1 MNIVNELKKK
11 ILVLDGAMGTA
22 IQNYGLKEVD
32 YCGKEFKNSSI
43 PQKGNNDILNI
54 TNPIIIEEIH
64 KKYLKAGAD
73 IIETN
78 TFNGTSI
85 SQEDYG
91 LSEHVYRINYE
102 GAKIARKI
110 ADEYSTSEKPIFVA
124 GSVGPTNKTLSIS
137 PKVEHPE
144 YRDVSFDEMMNA
156 YKDQMLAL
164 IDGGVDVILIETVF
178 DTLNARAA
186 IYALDLINEERS
198 TKIPIMISG
207 TITDKSGRTLSGQT
221 LEAFVESMKNQYIIS
236 IGLNCAFGGKELV
249 PFIEKLSELTS
260 LYVSVYPNA
269 GLPNT
274 LGEYDESPDITLAN
288 IKPLIDNKKLNILGG
303 CCGTTF
309 EHIKVLSEYVKNK
322 SPRQKPSLSL
332 KTTFVGLEPVI
343 ISKENNFL
351 NIGERT
357 NVAGSKKFARLISEK
372 KYEEALSIARD
383 QVENGG
389 QAIDINF
396 DDGMLNSEEE
406 MDIFLKLVGS
416 EPDICKVPV
425 VIDSSKF
432 SVILSGLKAIQGK
445 PLVNSISLKNGE
457 KEFIEQAK
465 IINRFN
471 ACTVVMA
478 FDEKGQADTFE
489 RKIEICER
497 AYNILVNEVNF
508 PKENI
513 VFDPNIL
520 AIATGMKEHDNYA
533 VDFIKAT
540 RWIKDNLPG
549 ANISGG
555 LSNLSFSFRGNN
567 VIREAMHSVFLYHAI
582 EAGMDMAILN
592 PSMLQIYSDIDPELL
607 EKVENVVLNTHDN
620 ASEELIEFAESYKK
634 DSTKET
640 SSNNLSWRN
649 KSIDE
654 KLNYGIVKGMSDY
667 IEEDIEEALKVY
679 TNPLDIIE
687 KPLMDGMNIVGDLFG
702 SGKMFLPQVVKSAR
716 VMKKSV
722 EILSPY
728 ITKNKDSNS
737 SYSGKIVMA
746 TVKGDVHDIGKN
758 IVGVVLSCN
767 NFEVIDLGIMV
778 PSEDIISKVKEV
790 NPDIIGLSGLIT
802 PSLDEMINVV
812 KELNKEG
819 ITTPVMIGGATTS
832 MVHTAV
838 KIAPEYNGPVLYT
851 TDASKAVEMAKN
863 LCDSKKSNITISK
876 VYNEYKK
883 MRNAY
888 LNKEE
893 KYVTYEYA
901 LKNRF
906 KINWNEISSE
916 LPITKIKRIDY
927 SLRDFYDYIDWTYF
941 FVQWGF
947 KKSYPDILEDPD
959 LGEEAKKLLNDANI
973 LLKSLDNDSCFKP
986 HSLFGLFKANSVND
1000 NIEIYDNDDNKIE
1013 TLNMLRQQKQNNED
1027 IYISLSD
1034 FIRPKSDGV
1043 KDFIGGFIA
1052 TSGNRITELS
1062 NYYKEKNDLYNS
1074 MLITIL
1080 GDRIAEA
1087 IASNLNNTLS
1097 KDYCSFRATQ
1107 GIRPAYGYP
1116 SIPDHSEKLKLFK
1129 ILNAEYYT
1137 DVKLTE
1143 NYMMTPTG
1151 SVCGLYIP
1159 LSYAKYIDIGNID
1172 SDQLKSYSLN
1182 KGLSLEE
1189 TKKLLDDNIK
1199 RNK

>member
-1 MNIVNELKKK
+1 MSIINELKKK

-22 IQNYGLKEVD
+22 IQNYKLKEND
-32 YCGKEFKNSSI
+32 YCGKEFANSST
-43 PQKGNNDILNI
+43 PQKGNNDILNL
-54 TNPIIIEEIH
+54 TNPSIIEEIH
-64 KKYLKAGAD
+64 KKYLESGAD

-85 SQEDYG
+85 SQQDYG
-91 LSEHVYRINYE
+91 LSEHVYKINYE

-110 ADEYSTSEKPIFVA
+110 ADKYSTTEKPRFVA

-137 PKVEHPE
+137 PKVENPG
-144 YRDVSFDEMMNA
+144 YRDVSFDEMVSA
-156 YKDQMLAL
+156 YKNQMGAL
-164 IDGGVDVILIETVF
+164 IDGGVDVILIETIF
-178 DTLNARAA
+178 DTLNARSA
-186 IYALDLINEERS
+186 IYALDIINEERN
-198 TKIPIMISG
+198 IAVPIMISG

-221 LEAFVESMKNQYIIS
+221 LEAFVESMKNQHIIS

-249 PFIEKLSELTS
+249 PFIEKLSEITPY
-260 LYVSVYPNA
+260 YVSVYPNA

-274 LGEYDESPDITLAN
+274 LGEYDESPEITLAN
-288 IKPLIDNKKLNILGG
+288 IKPLIDNSKINILGG

-309 EHIKVLSEYVKNK
+309 DHIKLLSQYVEGKT
-322 SPRQKPSLSL
+322 PRQKPELEF

-389 QAIDINF
+389 QAIDVNF
-396 DDGMLNSEEE
+396 DDGMLDSENE
-406 MDIFLKLVGS
+406 MNIFLKLIAS
-416 EPDICKVPV
+416 EPDICKVPI

-445 PLVNSISLKNGE
+445 ALVNSISLKNGE
-457 KEFIEQAK
+457 EEFIEHAK

-471 ACTVVMA
+471 ACAVVMA
-478 FDEKGQADTFE
+478 FDENGQADTFE
-489 RKIEICER
+489 RKIKICER
-497 AYNILVNEVNF
+497 AYNILVNTVNF

-540 RWIKDNLPG
+540 KWIKNNLPG
-549 ANISGG
+549 AKISGG

-592 PSMLQIYSDIDPELL
+592 PSMLQIYSDIDPDLL
-607 EKVENVVLNTHDN
+607 EKIENVVLNKHDG
-620 ASEELIEFAESYKK
+620 ASEELIEFAENYKK
-634 DSTKET
+634 ESSKES
-640 SSNNLSWRN
+640 SSNLLAWRN
-649 KSIDE
+649 NSIDE
-654 KLNYGIVKGMSDY
+654 KLNYAIVKGMSDY
-667 IEEDIEEALKVY
+667 VDEDVEAALKVY
-679 TNPLDIIE
+679 DNPLDIIE

-716 VMKKSV
+716 VMKKAV

-728 ITKNKDSNS
+728 IEKDKDTNS
-737 SYSGKIVMA
+737 SSAGKIVMA

-778 PSEDIISKVKEV
+778 PADDIIKKVKEV

-819 ITTPVMIGGATTS
+819 ITKPVMIGGATTS
-832 MVHTAV
+832 IIHTAV
-838 KIAPEYNGPVLYT
+838 KIAPEYNGPVIYT

-863 LCDSKKSNITISK
+863 LCNPNKVDSTIEK
-876 VYNEYKK
+876 VYDEYEK

-888 LNKEE
+888 LNKDE
-893 KYVTYEYA
+893 KYVSYKYA
-901 LKNRF
+901 LENNF
-906 KINWNEISSE
+906 KVDWANVSNE
-916 LPITKIKRIDY
+916 LPKTEIKRIDY
-927 SLRDFYDYIDWTYF
+927 SLRDFYEDIDWTYF

-947 KKSYPDILEDPD
+947 KKTYPEILEDPEYSD
-959 LGEEAKKLLNDANI
+959 EATKLLNDANNM
-973 LLKSLDNDSCFKP
+973 LKSLDHDSNFKP
-986 HSLFGLFKANSVND
+986 HSLFGLFKANSVDD
-1000 NIEIYDNDDNKIE
+1000 NIEIYDNENNTIE
-1013 TLNMLRQQKQNNED
+1013 ILNMLRQQKQNKENV
-1027 IYISLSD
+1027 YTSLAD
-1034 FIRPKSDGV
+1034 FIRPKESNIT
-1043 KDFIGGFIA
+1043 DFIGGFIA
-1052 TSGNRITELS
+1052 TSGNRITELAK
-1062 NYYKEKNDLYNS
+1062 YYKEKDDMYNN
-1074 MLITIL
+1074 MLVIIL

-1087 IASNLNNTLS
+1087 IASKLNSTLS
-1097 KDYCSFRATQ
+1097 KDYCSFRNSE

-1116 SIPDHSEKLKLFK
+1116 SIPDHSEKIKLFS
-1129 ILNAEYYT
+1129 LLSTDNYT

-1143 NYMMTPTG
+1143 SYMMTPTG

-1159 LSYAKYIDIGNID
+1159 LSSAKYIDIGYID
-1172 SDQLKSYSLN
+1172 IDQLEAYSLN
-1182 KGLSLEE
+1182 KNISLEE
-1189 TKKLLDDNIK
+1189 AKRLLDSNIK
-1199 RNK
+1199 RKK